1 MDYTKES
8 KSTRVNTWQ
17 DFKPKTH
24 ITTLK
29 NDDHSSSTI
38 RKLKNEYK
46 LLRWLNIQG
55 VRKVLD
61 YQVIN
66 QQHQF
71 VLELVE
77 ARSLHDFIYEIPLSM
92 SAKLHLM
99 IGMAKILEEVHRQG
113 IIHKDI
119 NPLNILVTPH
129 QEIYLTNFGIA
140 SRVTLRQS
148 NLGNPEKIEGTLAYI
163 SPEQTGRMNRSVD
176 YRTDLYALG
185 ATFYELLTR
194 STIFQE
200 NDALALVYAHLAKT
214 PVALSEVDKTIPTRL
229 SNIILKLLEKN
240 PENRYQSAMGLRKDL
255 EKYLSLEE
263 NGRLVEFFELGQ
275 EDFSGKLQIP
285 EKLYGREQE
294 TQIILKAFERI
305 KAGAVELTLVAGYS
319 GTGKSVLVNETH
331 RSLTATRGYFVEGKF
346 DQFQRNIPF
355 FAWIQ
360 AFKNFVDLLLTENEE
375 ILNYWSS
382 LILEAVGDNGGI
394 LTEVIPDLELVIG
407 VQPEVTQLGGQE
419 AQNRFNYVMQNFVKA
434 ITTKEHPLI
443 IFIDDLQWADLSS
456 LELLKTLTTDKEN
469 GYLLCVGA
477 YRDNEVSAT
486 HPLISTIQHIQDT
499 SQNINEI
506 KIGNLPKE
514 SVLEMLHETLSLPI
528 DEKLQNLNELI
539 LSKTRGNAFFIHRF
553 LKNLYEEGLLQFNFE
568 CKSWTWMQA
577 QITEANFTDN
587 VVKFMAKQV
596 EALPTKTQQLLE
608 WAACIGNKFDL
619 NTLQIVAKQENIQAG
634 LGIAI
639 FGNLIFPTQQDQYKF
654 AHDRIQQ
661 AAYSLIPENKKQVT
675 HLQIGQ
681 LLYKSLSEEEQE
693 ERIFDIA
700 NHYNLAVDIFTE
712 EDRQIGLKLNQKA
725 AVKAK
730 ASASFDG
737 MLTYIQQAKD
747 LLPENNWQ
755 VAYSTTIELYKLL
768 AEALLLNTR
777 FQALENLVEAFLSNV
792 QEAIEKAEILI
803 FLVLQKTVEAK
814 YAAAIKVSKEA
825 MEYLEVEIPTQ
836 DEVSE
841 VNQKLMQRIYDIIE
855 QKNDIADILQTPFNQ
870 SKYLKLV
877 IHWCML
883 LEVPVYFMG
892 NVEMYVFVN
901 AKAMEISL
909 SKGITSFTPKA
920 LSNFGFITGSINN
933 NYPLG
938 YSIGKAGFDL
948 AHKLGSKTSECQSA
962 ILSGSWINQ
971 WTHPLHEGQKYN
983 LAGIQTGLEAGELQ
997 FAMYNVFGYTCNIFA
1012 SGQKLSFVSQ
1022 EIKTK
1027 YYPLV
1032 TKYKSEITIHI
1043 LLGIHW
1049 VINTLNQEQ
1058 QNHIVSYN
1066 KQQTETEFEAYCIQ
1080 NELATGLAIY
1090 YTYKTQALYVMKD
1103 YEKSFETSLLASK
1116 YADSIFGFV
1125 TSFDFNYYTSLA
1137 FLKQYESTGNKELLE
1152 TVDTNQNQMKV
1163 WADNCPQNFS
1173 HKYHLLEAERARLAN
1188 KPWHLVLEFYEQ
1200 AIENAQQNN
1209 FIQDA
1214 ALANELCAN
1223 YLLTQ
1228 HKQRMAKGYI
1238 EEAYVNYQSWEA
1250 TLKLSQLENEYAHL
1264 LQGIVTSD
1272 QTSDDNFDTKTILK
1286 ATHSLSQQVQL
1297 KDLIQE
1303 ILHLLS
1309 QNSGAN
1315 KITFLR
1321 KEASGWIVEADQK
1334 DEQNLIDTPQ
1344 PYSRYANLP
1353 KQVVNYV
1360 IRTKEFVLLGD
1371 VLQNHQ
1377 FAKDIYFKTASS
1389 KSVFVVPIKKHDK
1402 MLALLY
1408 LENSL
1413 MTGAF
1418 HQERYELINALVTQ
1432 LAISMENTLLYKNL
1446 EDKVKSRTN
1455 ELQESNEEL
1464 QIMNEELRQTQEE
1477 LQAQRD
1483 HVAKKNKVLEEF
1495 NTKINGS
1502 LKVAQTIQEAI
1513 LPYQM
1518 KLDRLLGNYF
1528 VINRPKD
1535 VVSGDFYWLNEING
1549 KVILVVADCTGHGIP
1564 GAFMTLI
1571 GVNLLDKIIRIRQ
1584 ITQPNEILN
1593 HLHEEVKIILK
1604 QQYTTN
1610 NKGMDASV
1618 ISLEKAVDHTVIQF
1632 SGAKNNC
1639 YYYADRLCELKGDRK
1654 SIGGIQDESIRFTN
1668 QQLTLSTGGML
1679 YLGSDGLEDQNN
1691 NTRKKFGRKRL
1702 QALLSSIAT
1711 LPSDQ
1716 QKAKIEESLQLYMK
1730 DTEQRDDILWM
1741 GVRL

>member
-24 ITTLK
+24 IITLK
-29 NDDHSSSTI
+29 NDGHSSITI

-46 LLRWLNIQG
+46 LLRGLNIQG

-99 IGMAKILEEVHRQG
+99 IGMTKILEEVHRQG

-129 QEIYLTNFGIA
+129 QEICLTNFGIA

-194 STIFQE
+194 NTVFQE

-240 PENRYQSAMGLRKDL
+240 PENRYQSAMGLKKDL
-255 EKYLSLEE
+255 EKCLSLEE
-263 NGRLVEFFELGQ
+263 NRSSVDFFELGQ

-294 TQIILKAFERI
+294 TQIILKAFERV
-305 KAGAVELTLVAGYS
+305 KAGTVELTLVAGYS

-331 RSLTATRGYFVEGKF
+331 RPLTATRGYFVEGKF

-382 LILEAVGDNGGI
+382 LILEAVGDNGGV
-394 LTEVIPDLELVIG
+394 LTEVIPNLELVIG

-486 HPLISTIQHIQDT
+486 HPLISTIQHIQDAN
-499 SQNINEI
+499 QGINEI

-528 DEKLQNLNELI
+528 DEKLQNLNDLI

-568 CKSWTWMQA
+568 SKCWTWTQA

-619 NTLQIVAKQENIQAG
+619 NTLQIVAKQEDIQAD
-634 LGIAI
+634 LDIAI
-639 FGNLIFPTQQDQYKF
+639 FGNLIFTTQQDQYKF

-661 AAYSLIPENKKQVT
+661 AAYTLIPENKKQAT
-675 HLQIGQ
+675 HLEIGQ
-681 LLYKSLSEEEQE
+681 LLYRSFSGEEKEKHV
-693 ERIFDIA
+693 FDIT
-700 NHYNLAVDIFTE
+700 NHYNAAQEIFKETDRDIAFN
-712 EDRQIGLKLNQKA
+712 LNVASAQKA
-725 AVKAK
+725 KT
-730 ASASFDG
+730 SASFDG
-737 MLTYIQQAKD
+737 MLNYIRQAQC
-747 LLPENNWQ
+747 LLPTNSWET
-755 VAYSTTIELYKLL
+755 APETTQDIYQLLIE
-768 AEALLLNTR
+768 AEFLNTN
-777 FQALENLVEAFLSNV
+777 FELVEKYIDLFLAKVNSKFK
-792 QEAIEKAEILI
+792 KAEILTFAI
-803 FLVLQKTVEAK
+803 LQKTIEGKFDEAINIGIK
-814 YAAAIKVSKEA
+814 ALRLLSINTPDQNALEAINDQMIMKHMA
-825 MEYLEVEIPTQ
+825 H
-836 DEVSE
+836 
-841 VNQKLMQRIYDIIE
+841 IYDIGAE
-855 QKNDIADILQTPFNQ
+855 NILNIPSTEYAEVALAI
-870 SKYLKLV
+870 KIY
-877 IHWCML
+877 IL
-883 LEVPVYFMG
+883 LDPPTYISG
-892 NVEMYVFVN
+892 NLPLYIFVSTKAVEL
-901 AKAMEISL
+901 SL
-909 SKGITSFTPKA
+909 EKGLAPFTPKS
-920 LSNFGFITGSINN
+920 LSNFALIVGSMKGD
-933 NYPLG
+933 YVLG
-938 YSIGKAGFDL
+938 DHLGQVAFDL
-948 AHKLGSKTSECQSA
+948 SQKANHPGMQSQTSLLLG
-962 ILSGSWINQ
+962 GWIQQ
-971 WTHPLHEGQKYN
+971 WNRPLKFGKQHN
-983 LAGIQTGLEAGELQ
+983 LRGLQTGLSSGELQ
-997 FAMYNVFGYTCNIFA
+997 FAMYNVFTYACNIFA
-1012 SGQKLSFVSQ
+1012 EGQNIEFVQSEIQDKYWDLS
-1022 EIKTK
+1022 
-1027 YYPLV
+1027 L
-1032 TKYKSEITIHI
+1032 KYKNELNNHA
-1043 LLGIHW
+1043 LLGILW
-1049 VINTLNQEQ
+1049 AINTVKNNTGIEMSLPDQLQNEEEYHRYGQEQ
-1058 QNHIVSYN
+1058 GLTMGVTI
-1066 KQQTETEFEAYCIQ
+1066 YCI
-1080 NELATGLAIY
+1080 
-1090 YTYKTQALYVMKD
+1090 YKAQALFVMGNYAQA
-1103 YEKSFETSLLASK
+1103 YEKTALAVPLEG
-1116 YADSIFGFV
+1116 SIFGHV
-1125 TSFDFNYYTSLA
+1125 ASFDLNFYVSLTY
-1137 FLKQYESTGNKELLE
+1137 LRQYESTHNTELLE
-1152 TVDTNQNQMKV
+1152 RVDTNQTQMNV
-1163 WADNCPQNFS
+1163 WATNCPENFL
-1173 HKYHLLEAERARLAN
+1173 HKHQLIEAEKARIAG
-1188 KPWHLVLEFYEQ
+1188 LEFNIISKLYKK
-1200 AIENAQQNN
+1200 AFKNAKNN
-1209 FIQDA
+1209 HFIQDA
-1214 ALANELCAN
+1214 ALIAELYAQ
-1223 YLLTQ
+1223 YLISVEEETFAEPYLIKSYKLYTQ
-1228 HKQRMAKGYI
+1228 WGAAAKT
-1238 EEAYVNYQSWEA
+1238 AQMQS
-1250 TLKLSQLENEYAHL
+1250 KYAHL

-1334 DEQNLIDTPQ
+1334 DGQNLIDTPQ
-1344 PYSRYANLP
+1344 PYSRYVNLP

-1418 HQERYELINALVTQ
+1418 HQKRYELINALVTQ

-1446 EDKVKSRTN
+1446 EDKVKSRTKALQQSN
-1455 ELQESNEEL
+1455 DELQV
-1464 QIMNEELRQTQEE
+1464 MNEELRQTQEE

-1483 HVAKKNKVLEEF
+1483 HVANKNKVLEEF

-1535 VVSGDFYWLNEING
+1535 VVSGDFYWLDEING

-1593 HLHEEVKIILK
+1593 HLHEEVKTILK

-1618 ISLEKAVDHTVIQF
+1618 ISLEKADDHTVIQF
-1632 SGAKNNC
+1632 SGAKNNY
-1639 YYYADRLCELKGDRK
+1639 YYYADHLYEVKGDRK

-1668 QQLTLSTGGML
+1668 QQLTLPTGAML

-1702 QALLSSIAT
+1702 QALLSSIAA
-1711 LPSDQ
+1711 LSSDQ
-1716 QKAKIEESLQLYMK
+1716 QKAKIEESLQLYMQ